1 VRDVTPS
8 GRGGFRALAPSLSPV
23 VWPENFKAEHI
34 KKYDESSNPEEFIE
48 VYHTIIVA
56 VGGDD
61 RVKAKYLP
69 TALFGAARSWL
80 IILPEGSIYT
90 WDQLH
95 AMFIGNF

>member
-1 VRDVTPS
+1 
-8 GRGGFRALAPSLSPV
+8 LAPSLSPV

-69 TALFGAARSWL
+69 TVLFGVRPDHDLSSYLKGLSTPGTSYMPCSLGTFSAHT
-80 IILPEGSIYT
+80 SIH
-90 WDQLH
+90 LLLRL
-95 AMFIGNF
+95 